1 MPGTLEQLKERI
13 DAARSECARMRGR
26 LERLEEEKARREAR
40 SAELEREAETLEKV
54 CDVFRAAS
62 ESARERARRKVEAAV
77 TDALQA
83 VFGPGI
89 RFKAS
94 VGNRGGR
101 PYADFTIESEYGG
114 ARTETPILEARG
126 GGVVD
131 VASLA
136 LRTLAAVITSPGKV
150 PIVLDEPGKHLSE
163 GYSAAFGELLKSI
176 SRETG
181 RQFIVVTHDP
191 RLAEMADRV
200 YRVEQVNGVSRA
212 TLVGEERGTIS

>member
-1 MPGTLEQLKERI
+1 MPATLEQLKERVN
-13 DAARSECARMRGR
+13 AARSECARMRWE
-26 LERLEEEKARREAR
+26 LERLEEEKAQREAK
-40 SAELEREAETLEKV
+40 SVELEHQAEVLEKV
-54 CDVFRAAS
+54 SEVFRAAS
-62 ESARERARRKVEAAV
+62 ESARERARRKVEVAV

-89 RFKAS
+89 RFKAAVS
-94 VGNRGGR
+94 DRGGR
-101 PYADFTIESEYGG
+101 PHAEFTIESEYGG
-114 ARTETPILEARG
+114 ARTETPILDARG

-136 LRTLAAVITSPGKV
+136 LRVLAAVTTSPSKA
-150 PIVLDEPGKHLSE
+150 PIILDEPGKHLSE

-191 RLAEMADRV
+191 RLAEVADRV
-200 YRVEQVNGVSRA
+200 YRVELMDGVSRA
-212 TLVGEERGTIS
+212 MLLREEKRAIL

>member
-1 MPGTLEQLKERI
+1 MPEVLEQLKKRV
-13 DAARSECARMRGR
+13 DAARSECARMRWQ
-26 LERLEEEKARREAR
+26 LERLEEEKAQREAR
-40 SAELEREAETLEKV
+40 GAELEREAETLEKV
-54 CDVFRAAS
+54 CEVFRAAS

-89 RFKAS
+89 RFKAA
-94 VGNRGGR
+94 VGDRGGR
-101 PYADFTIESEYGG
+101 PYAEFTVESKYGG

-136 LRTLAAVITSPGKV
+136 LRTLAAVITSPGKA

-200 YRVEQVNGVSRA
+200 YRVEQVNGVSRM
-212 TLVGEERGTIS
+212 TLTG